1 MEFECD
7 GPKSEANREKHGI
20 DFFAAQAIWSDV
32 QRVVVPAKT
41 ESDVRGTRRRTF
53 MKAETSTENLIAAK
67 ACCRNWIYRRQPAPI
82 RNSAA

>member
-32 QRVVVPAKT
+32 QRVVVPGENGVRRSRDEEKDIY
-41 ESDVRGTRRRTF
+41 ES
-53 MKAETSTENLIAAK
+53 
-67 ACCRNWIYRRQPAPI
+67 
-82 RNSAA
+82 